1 MTRLLPALAAVLLF
15 LPAGSTSPAAT
26 FPLPPEKDRWIRVD
40 TAHFSLFSNAAEGR
54 TTEIGLRLEAMREVL
69 GRMLPELH
77 VDSRRPLRVF
87 VFKDNA
93 SFAPYKSRSA
103 IAPDRM
109 AGSFAKQRDAGYL
122 ALNAGRPLD
131 PWRVVHHE
139 YFHYFLSNNFTEV
152 PLWFSEGSAECFS
165 TLEIDE
171 ARVEIGRPPDNYI
184 LRLRKNPW
192 IPFGDLV
199 RIDASSEEFKQI
211 RSSMAFYAESWVLA
225 HYLLWGDAHG
235 EPRGIRF
242 LGKYPPGSSL
252 AEGLER
258 LLGSDWGGLES
269 RVAEYVRNG
278 RPRPTVTVLKD
289 LKIDTSFRATPMGRA
304 EVLQRLG
311 DFLVLSDLGRE
322 EQAEAHFREAL
333 RIDPA
338 LAGAC
343 IGLGLVS
350 DARKRFDQ
358 AAAFFERAIALD
370 PGDPMARLYYG
381 DSLLKSDAGRGPMYR
396 FAVATP
402 PVVLLAREQ
411 FRQALRLRPDL
422 ADAYAGF
429 GNTYLREVG
438 PVTEGIEAMEK
449 ALPLL
454 PGRSDVVLNLAA
466 LHARNG
472 DRDRARAVM
481 EPLLSRSKDPA
492 IIELGRETLLQA
504 DYSKARSKMIQGDIE
519 GSVALFKTI
528 LAQTHDPVMKD
539 TLALQLAEIERTTE
553 AGRQV
558 GIYNQAVDLA
568 NRGDFRKAAEI
579 LEGLLGE
586 ATDPDVIGNAKTLL
600 KRIRQTTQ
608 DSRPR

>member
-1 MTRLLPALAAVLLF
+1 MTRLLRALTAIALLVS
-15 LPAGSTSPAAT
+15 AGSSLSAAA
-26 FPLPPEKDRWIRVD
+26 FSLPPEKDRWIRVE
-40 TAHFSLFSNAAEGR
+40 TAHFTLISNAAKER

-77 VDSRRPLRVF
+77 VDSRQPLRAF

-109 AGSFAKQRDAGYL
+109 AGSFAKHRDASFL

-131 PWRVVHHE
+131 RWRVVHHE
-139 YFHYFLSNNFTEV
+139 YFHYFLSNNFTGI
-152 PLWFSEGSAECFS
+152 PLWFSEGAAECFS

-171 ARVEIGRPPDNYI
+171 GRVEIGRPPDNYI

-192 IPFGDLV
+192 IPFGDLF
-199 RIDASSEEFKQI
+199 RIDGSSEEFKEI
-211 RSSMAFYAESWVLA
+211 RGSRAFYAESWALT

-235 EPRGIRF
+235 RSRGIRF

-252 AEGLER
+252 VEGLER

-278 RPRPTVTVLKD
+278 RHRPTVTVLED
-289 LKIDTSFRATPMGRA
+289 LKIDTSLRTTPMGRA

-338 LAGAC
+338 LARAYL
-343 IGLGLVS
+343 GLGLVS

-358 AAAFFERAIALD
+358 AAAFFEKAIALD
-370 PGDPMARLYYG
+370 PGDAMARLYYG
-381 DSLLKSDAGRGPMYR
+381 ESLLKSDAGRGPMYR

-402 PVVLLAREQ
+402 PVTLLAREQ

-438 PVTEGIEAMEK
+438 PIAEGIEAMEK

-492 IIELGRETLLQA
+492 MIELGRETLLQA
-504 DYSKARSKMIQGDIE
+504 DYSRARSKMIQGDIE
-519 GSVALFKTI
+519 ESVALFKTI

-539 TLALQLAEIERTTE
+539 TLELQLAEIERTTE

-568 NRGDFRKAAEI
+568 NRGDFRKAKGI
-579 LEGLLGE
+579 LEGLLSE
-586 ATDPDVIGNAKTLL
+586 ATDPDVITSAKTLL
-600 KRIRQTTQ
+600 KRIRQEG
-608 DSRPR
+608 SRPK